1 MLVALPISTVVA
13 GPVPGAAIAPAAA
26 VSIPTSLEHAITEAI
41 ASNTEIVAA
50 MRRVDVAR
58 AQRRGIALA
67 PLQLQ
72 PSLALTPDVPGG
84 IGSLQTAS
92 AIVSQSFVQVG
103 FLAASR
109 ASADASI
116 RAAEYGIDVAKRDLA
131 LRVVSAYFAV
141 AGAQATIDVDRTN
154 VAASQEFVATA
165 SARERA
171 GSIGAFEVTRATI
184 ELRRVQADLARAT
197 ATRDETRAA
206 LNTLLGREP
215 GTVTDVIGA
224 RIGDTTRNPEIA
236 RDTGAS
242 ALASDPAT
250 MQFDAQ
256 IAAQRERARASA
268 TARKP
273 ALTLGVGYQITRGTR
288 TNAIFGAPV
297 VTGGFAIPLFDRGS
311 IAGAVAEANAEANVL
326 EAQRTGRARVV
337 HADLAAALATI
348 ASARDRLAF
357 ATTTREQADAALRV
371 AQYGFRRGA
380 LSALD
385 VLAAKNAAAIA
396 RGDERQVANDLAG
409 GRARL
414 HVLLGVPRSS

>member
-1 MLVALPISTVVA
+1 
-13 GPVPGAAIAPAAA
+13 
-26 VSIPTSLEHAITEAI
+26 
-41 ASNTEIVAA
+41 
-50 MRRVDVAR
+50 
-58 AQRRGIALA
+58 
-67 PLQLQ
+67 
-72 PSLALTPDVPGG
+72 
-84 IGSLQTAS
+84 
-92 AIVSQSFVQVG
+92 
-103 FLAASR
+103 
-109 ASADASI
+109 
-116 RAAEYGIDVAKRDLA
+116 
-131 LRVVSAYFAV
+131 
-141 AGAQATIDVDRTN
+141 
-154 VAASQEFVATA
+154 
-165 SARERA
+165 
-171 GSIGAFEVTRATI
+171 
-184 ELRRVQADLARAT
+184 
-197 ATRDETRAA
+197 
-206 LNTLLGREP
+206 
-215 GTVTDVIGA
+215 
-224 RIGDTTRNPEIA
+224 
-236 RDTGAS
+236 
-242 ALASDPAT
+242 

-311 IAGAVAEANAEANVL
+311 IAGAVAEANAEASVL

-414 HVLLGVPRSS
+414 SVLLGVPRSS